1 MLAQK
6 VISLD
11 EHGCYFLTLET
22 VDMVDVFTKP
32 VYKQIVVH
40 TLNHFIDTKGLVVYG
55 WCLMTNRLYL
65 IAQAQRHV
73 LLGDIRKGFKQFTS
87 EKILE
92 AIRSEPA
99 EKQSWMLQRFEKSTG
114 LFHAQKKHE
123 CWKKIKE
130 PVLVD
135 VKRPD
140 VMAEHLEF
148 IHNAPV
154 RERVVQYPVDYYYSS
169 ARDYVEGA
177 AGLVKITK
185 LSTVEQAI
193 DTIENRKSSFKVK
206 YNRQ

>member
-1 MLAQK
+1 MFDSK
-6 VISLD
+6 VISFD

-22 VDMVDVFTKP
+22 VDMVDVFTRP

-40 TLNHFIDTKGLVVYG
+40 TLNHFIDNKGLIVYG

-65 IAQAQRHV
+65 VAQAQRHI

-87 EKILE
+87 EKIIE
-92 AIRSEPA
+92 TIHTEPD
-99 EKQSWMLQRFEKSTG
+99 ERQGWMLQRFEKTTG
-114 LFHAQKKHE
+114 LFHKQKKHE

-135 VKRPD
+135 MRKPEI
-140 VMAEHLEF
+140 MAEHLEF

-154 RERVVQYPVDYYYSS
+154 KERFVQYPADFYYSS
-169 ARDYVEGA
+169 ARDYIDDVK
-177 AGLVKITK
+177 GLVKIEK
-185 LSTVEQAI
+185 LTPVETAL
-193 DTIENRKSSFKVK
+193 DDIENRKSSFKVK

>member
-1 MLAQK
+1 MFDKK

-40 TLNHFIDTKGLVVYG
+40 TLNHFIDTKGLIVYG
-55 WCLMTNRLYL
+55 WCLMTNRLHL
-65 IAQAQRHV
+65 VAQAQRNV
-73 LLGDIRKGFKQFTS
+73 LLGEIRKGFKQFTS
-87 EKILE
+87 EKIIE
-92 AIRSEPA
+92 AVHSEPA
-99 EKQSWMLQRFEKSTG
+99 EKQSWMLHRFERPAG
-114 LFHAQKKHE
+114 LFNTQRRHE

-140 VMAEHLEF
+140 LMAEHLEF

-154 RERVVQYPVDYYYSS
+154 KERFVQYAADFYYSS
-169 ARDYVEGA
+169 ARDYSDGVQ
-177 AGLVKITK
+177 GLVKITK
-185 LSTVEQAI
+185 LSTVEQAL
-193 DTIENRKSSFKVK
+193 DAIENRKSSFKVK
-206 YNRQ
+206 YNR